1 MLGDRERFQGLPSFN
16 AISYAHGAIKEGA
29 EKIEAFTNDKTRN
42 EPEKHAAARQVAEQV
57 KNVLRQSMTTIDR
70 EADEIL
76 AKRFDPCAYSQYSLS
91 ETVRWIRVRTHSQN
105 MTVAARATA
114 ERNTLGHLS

>member
-91 ETVRWIRVRTHSQN
+91 ETVRWIREQAKWETRLLEIRKQAGVF
-105 MTVAARATA
+105 A
-114 ERNTLGHLS
+114 